1 MKRVATALRM
11 SPRLGF
17 GYGHARV
24 LLGKKKKNEKK
35 KKNIAHNREETHLYS
50 KFFNDSIQVAR
61 QTRIQII
68 IYLFVNVFLFLYLKN

>member
-1 MKRVATALRM
+1 M

-24 LLGKKKKNEKK
+24 LLGKKKENEKK
-35 KKNIAHNREETHLYS
+35 SIAHNREETHLYS

-68 IYLFVNVFLFLYLKN
+68 IYFFVNVFLFYI

>member
-1 MKRVATALRM
+1 M

-24 LLGKKKKNEKK
+24 LLGKKKENEKK
-35 KKNIAHNREETHLYS
+35 SIAHNREETHLYS

-68 IYLFVNVFLFLYLKN
+68 IYFFVNVFLFIFEKLKNRSLKTNI